1 MCSVQQTASLRA
13 VAHKGSLGSV
23 CIFGAEV
30 SAKVLEINMKA
41 MKWILLIYSAPG
53 KKKKECGLTQ
63 HFIQRVC
70 VLCLQDGL

>member
-41 MKWILLIYSAPG
+41 MKWILLIFSAPG
-53 KKKKECGLTQ
+53 KKKKKS
-63 HFIQRVC
+63 V
-70 VLCLQDGL
+70 D